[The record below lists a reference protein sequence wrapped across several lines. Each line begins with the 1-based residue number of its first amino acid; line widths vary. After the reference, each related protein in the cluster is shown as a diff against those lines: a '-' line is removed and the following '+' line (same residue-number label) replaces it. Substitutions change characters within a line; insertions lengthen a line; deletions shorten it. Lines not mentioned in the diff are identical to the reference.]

1 MIERYGY
8 IMKKILDMCMEYFK
22 ENKKKVIFYG
32 FAIVALVSGTIYLSI
47 SLSNVFT
54 DRGTNTSIDPTGDPI
69 TVEKDI
75 KDNIAA
81 DDTNTDDNIKNSDI
95 NDVDIDDLINN
106 DETVTDDNKA
116 DENKPKDISVE
127 EMADNTSDDN
137 TDKGDPQSQNNS
149 GVKMEIKDINTPK
162 GDKDIVTYGIDVA
175 KWQGVIDWKKVKE
188 EGIAYAMIRVGFRTL
203 DTGIIV
209 EDPYGEYNI
218 QQALNN
224 DIKVGIYFFSTA
236 INKEEAIEEAKWV
249 ADFIAPY
256 SITYPVAYNCE
267 GFTDSNNRQYGMTKE
282 ERTDLAISFL
292 DYIDKKGYTPMFY
305 ASKNELEGE
314 AQWNTNALSN
324 KYKIWVAQYINSISA
339 DMKSTYLG
347 DHHMWQYT
355 SKGVVSGIEEL
366 VDLNV
371 AYFDYEVD
379 AKPKDDKATEEVVA
393 DPTALINFKEVSE
406 TVTAKAETNL
416 RSFPSSKDTDTIVAV
431 LKYKDTAERIGIGDN
446 GWSKVKYNGEILY
459 AVTSYLTTDLDYQE
473 KQENQV
479 PSIDNPEAGI
489 TFTQVNENVTAKE
502 VTNLRLVPSTE
513 INDTIS
519 EVLNNGDIAIRT
531 GIGDNGW
538 SRVEYKGKIL
548 YCVTNFLTI
557 IE

>member
-1 MIERYGY
+1 MFLLIEEL
-8 IMKKILDMCMEYFK
+8 I
-22 ENKKKVIFYG
+22 
-32 FAIVALVSGTIYLSI
+32 
-47 SLSNVFT
+47 
-54 DRGTNTSIDPTGDPI
+54 TSIDPTGDPI

-282 ERTDLAISFL
+282 ERTDLAITFL

-305 ASKNELEGE
+305 ASKNELEG
-314 AQWNTNALSN
+314 
-324 KYKIWVAQYINSISA
+324 
-339 DMKSTYLG
+339 
-347 DHHMWQYT
+347 
-355 SKGVVSGIEEL
+355 
-366 VDLNV
+366 
-371 AYFDYEVD
+371 
-379 AKPKDDKATEEVVA
+379 
-393 DPTALINFKEVSE
+393 
-406 TVTAKAETNL
+406 
-416 RSFPSSKDTDTIVAV
+416 
-431 LKYKDTAERIGIGDN
+431 
-446 GWSKVKYNGEILY
+446 
-459 AVTSYLTTDLDYQE
+459 
-473 KQENQV
+473 
-479 PSIDNPEAGI
+479 
-489 TFTQVNENVTAKE
+489 
-502 VTNLRLVPSTE
+502 
-513 INDTIS
+513 
-519 EVLNNGDIAIRT
+519 
-531 GIGDNGW
+531 
-538 SRVEYKGKIL
+538 
-548 YCVTNFLTI
+548 
-557 IE
+557 